1 MTTTET
7 TTTLDAVFATGH
19 DGRTYRVS
27 DPLDWR
33 AAQTEWDKLDTLRRD
48 GRMPH
53 VKFFEV
59 RSVFLGPDRPIVGPA
74 LTSHGRYDGA
84 LLDLTYARPV
94 VEGSRGFKSA
104 ESAARAAWRR
114 DFPTFRSAYD
124 KRVGNREGTGE
135 QGLGGWYYWPN
146 GHTAAQGLH
155 SLAAVCERRNM
166 IVQGGNGRW
175 YVVVAS

>member
-19 DGRTYRVS
+19 DGRVYRVS
-27 DPLDWR
+27 DPVSYGRALAIWIELDMIR
-33 AAQTEWDKLDTLRRD
+33 FK

-53 VKFFEV
+53 VKLFEV

-74 LTSHGRYDGA
+74 ITSHGRYNGA

-94 VEGSRGFKSA
+94 AEGSRGFKSA
-104 ESAARAAWRR
+104 ENAARAAWRR
-114 DFPTFRSAYD
+114 DFPTYRSAYD

-146 GHTAAQGLH
+146 GQTAAQGLR
-155 SLAAVCERRNM
+155 SLAVVCERRNM